1 MAEKEYVYGVGPEG
15 SGIGQLLSPL
25 LPVRREVIEPYQE
38 TFSDS
43 YVGPNGQVYVDRTIT
58 PGQYGEPEFA
68 TPQAISVLSEVPSMI
83 AEGIASLPEALEN
96 IDIPQAVEQFKRRA
110 LISSQAALEGRE
122 KVYDPQTGTL
132 VDSSEVLL
140 GAPMLNA
147 PGTAA
152 SIAMAGDTG
161 RTVYGMLGGS
171 RAKIPS
177 FKPTL
182 FSRIFGRFFGSSRA
196 KGAQKLQK
204 HVDSLIAKGLDGQE
218 LWDAQKGQIYR
229 GYYDP
234 SDGQFRIEFDTS
246 GADIKARV
254 PKEESKFLGT
264 GKETYYGPS
273 RNAEMTLD
281 EVLDFPEIFDAYPQ
295 FREIKVRPVPPL
307 SLFVNGAYDPKT
319 KTMYLSRDKDK
330 EKVLSTALHE
340 LQHAI
345 QTEENFLRGSNP
357 ETFLPKD
364 FVEFRREVSERK
376 KVLEDEIYNS
386 ASNRLGG
393 EKPPVGTQDELV
405 FVHKLLREQKNV
417 PDILRDV
424 QELKETTDRRRRIE
438 LREILEKKLGGTK
451 KEGYNRYELERVM
464 ETFDNDIDS
473 ILETVEEVGSIIPLY
488 AKAKDEYFQNLIISK
503 QATEQYRKTPGEVEA
518 RNVQARSAR
527 YTLTDPKLRDI
538 YPPDTAEFKP
548 EEMVYPTD
556 PNYRRQYLKI
566 GQQGPEPEGMAMGGG
581 VGSMAPVAR
590 NMFQGYDIRRGVGAY
605 APYTRR
611 A

>member
-1 MAEKEYVYGVGPEG
+1 MAEKEYVYGVGPEA
-15 SGIGQLLSPL
+15 SGIGRFLSPL

-38 TFSDS
+38 AFIESPDPGKMER
-43 YVGPNGQVYVDRTIT
+43 VVT

-68 TPQAISVLSEVPSMI
+68 VPEAVQAFLNFKGLARDPEAREAVLQ
-83 AEGIASLPEALEN
+83 GIAALPELPAELS
-96 IDIPQAVEQFKRRA
+96 RRA
-110 LISSQAALEGRE
+110 QMSAQAAMAGERG
-122 KVYDPQTGTL
+122 VYDPKTGT
-132 VDSSEVLL
+132 VVGAEEAVLA
-140 GAPMLNA
+140 APLLTA

-161 RTVYGMLGGS
+161 GTVLGMLGGTG
-171 RAKIPS
+171 AKIPS

-182 FSRIFGRFFGSSRA
+182 FSKIFGRFFGSSRA

-204 HVDSLIAKGLDGQE
+204 HVDSLIEKGLDGQQ

-246 GADIKARV
+246 GADIKAKV
-254 PKEESKFLGT
+254 PKEETKFLGT

-295 FREIKVRPVPPL
+295 FRKIKVKPVPPL
-307 SLFVNGAYDPKT
+307 SLFVKGAYDPKT

-364 FVEFRREVSERK
+364 FVEFKREVNERK

-405 FVHKLLREQKNV
+405 FVHKLLQEQKNV

-451 KEGYNRYELERVM
+451 KEGYNRYDLERVM

-488 AKAKDEYFQNLIISK
+488 AKAKDEYFQNLTISN

-527 YTLTDPKLRDI
+527 YTLIDPKLRDI
-538 YPPDTAEFKP
+538 YPPDTAELKP

-556 PNYRRQYLKI
+556 PNYRRPYLKI

-581 VGSMAPVAR
+581 VGSLAPVAR
-590 NMFQGYDIRRGVGAY
+590 NMFQGYDDIRRGVGAY